1 MMTVISY
8 TLILTFLS
16 FLNSHIDLIHMG
28 LLCTLGASFFHR
40 PSAASILVDPGRRD
54 LRYIVA
60 CTPRC

>member
-16 FLNSHIDLIHMG
+16 FLNSHIDLIHME

-54 LRYIVA
+54 LR
-60 CTPRC
+60 